1 MSHVLWFMVT
11 SHPYYKDTGITEGD
25 IFVSAAVFVKIGSMC
40 RTDHASQ
47 LSKSLTL
54 LCAEWNCKWLWN
66 SPCSLRTAVLTANIE
81 AYIYI
86 YTQVVFKYYK
96 LCINHVILLSFFL
109 SYAKEKGT
117 KCLHCSVEDQ
127 FTLLIIFQFGKHEEE
142 NRILFY
148 FIFINLYLYYII

>member
-86 YTQVVFKYYK
+86 HTGGFQILQTVHQPCHSSF
-96 LCINHVILLSFFL
+96 LFLVI
-109 SYAKEKGT
+109 
-117 KCLHCSVEDQ
+117 C
-127 FTLLIIFQFGKHEEE
+127 
-142 NRILFY
+142 
-148 FIFINLYLYYII
+148 